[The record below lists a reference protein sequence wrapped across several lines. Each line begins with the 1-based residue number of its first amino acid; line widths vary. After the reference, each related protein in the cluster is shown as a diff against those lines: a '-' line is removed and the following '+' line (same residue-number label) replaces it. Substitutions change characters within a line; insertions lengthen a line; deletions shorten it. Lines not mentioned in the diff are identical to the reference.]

1 MNRLAARLVFAPLLL
16 VVLTLGG
23 PAAAQASLLPKVDT
37 AVHRLLPGKTKTKAP
52 AAAAPC
58 ANTDVIPTASNGATV
73 RSATLCLLNVE
84 RTSRGLRPLR
94 ADNQLRKV
102 ADNYSA
108 QMVTHGFFAHVGFD
122 GSTLRSRIKTGTR
135 YLTSRVA
142 RWSLGEN
149 LYWGSGSLAT
159 PAQSVD
165 AWMHSAGHRH
175 NVLNKNF
182 RDIGI
187 GIAIGAPQDVAGSPA
202 ATYATEFGTRSFH

>member
-1 MNRLAARLVFAPLLL
+1 MHRIAAHRLVAPL
-16 VVLTLGG
+16 VLACLAVAL
-23 PAAAQASLLPKVDT
+23 PATADAAVTLPKVD
-37 AVHRLLPGKTKTKAP
+37 AVVHRLLPGASKAP
-52 AAAAPC
+52 AGATPC
-58 ANTDVIPTASNGATV
+58 ANADVVPTASNGAVV

-94 ADNQLRKV
+94 ADDQLRKV
-102 ADNYSA
+102 ADNYSG
-108 QMVTHGFFAHVGFD
+108 QMVSHGFFAHVGFD
-122 GSTLRSRIKTGTR
+122 GSTLRSRIKGGTR
-135 YLTSRVA
+135 YLTRRVA
-142 RWSLGEN
+142 SWSLGEN

-187 GIAIGAPQDVAGSPA
+187 GIAIGAPQDVGDSPA

>member
-1 MNRLAARLVFAPLLL
+1 MVDGQWTVDPEGMQRTAARLLVAPLILACL
-16 VVLTLGG
+16 AFAL
-23 PAAAQASLLPKVDT
+23 
-37 AVHRLLPGKTKTKAP
+37 P
-52 AAAAPC
+52 AAAASAAAMPC
-58 ANTDVIPTASNGATV
+58 ANTDVVPTASNGATV
-73 RSATLCLLNVE
+73 RDATLCLLNVE

-102 ADNYSA
+102 ADSYSGE
-108 QMVTHGFFAHVGFD
+108 MVTHSFFAHVGFD
-122 GSTLRSRIKTGTR
+122 GSTLRSRIKSSTR
-135 YLTSRVA
+135 YLTRRVS

-149 LYWGSGSLAT
+149 LYWGSGDLST

-165 AWMHSAGHRH
+165 AWMHSPGHRH

>member
-1 MNRLAARLVFAPLLL
+1 MVDKRRTVDPEGMHRTAARLLVAPL
-16 VVLTLGG
+16 VLACL
-23 PAAAQASLLPKVDT
+23 AFAL
-37 AVHRLLPGKTKTKAP
+37 P
-52 AAAAPC
+52 AAAASAAAMPC
-58 ANTDVIPTASNGATV
+58 ANTDVVPSASNGATV

-102 ADNYSA
+102 ADRYSGE
-108 QMVTHGFFAHVGFD
+108 MVTHSFFAHVGFD
-122 GSTLRSRIKTGTR
+122 GSTLRSRIKSNTR
-135 YLTSRVA
+135 YLSSRVS

-149 LYWGSGSLAT
+149 LYWGSGDLST

-165 AWMHSAGHRH
+165 AWMHSPGHRH